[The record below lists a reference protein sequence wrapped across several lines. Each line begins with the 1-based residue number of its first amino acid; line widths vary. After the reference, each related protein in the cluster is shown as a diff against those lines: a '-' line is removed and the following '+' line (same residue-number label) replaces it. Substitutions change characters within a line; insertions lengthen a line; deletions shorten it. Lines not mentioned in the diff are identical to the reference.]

1 MKWFTSDE
9 HYGHRNIIKFCKRP
23 FDNVDD
29 MREELIANH
38 NARVGVNDETFHLG
52 DMFWNTLLMDECLN
66 ILKRLNGR
74 HYLIRGNHDERAE
87 QMMNGTN
94 WLLLGAKKFEWL
106 KDVHMF
112 RENGI
117 KIWLS
122 HYAHRVYPSS
132 HKNAYHLY
140 GHTHG
145 VLPDFRLSMD
155 VGVDAT
161 MGSNSFAPYSLD
173 EIHNIMQI
181 RLIRLP
187 KDEVQR
193 DMEKNKWGKND
204 E

>member
-23 FDNVDD
+23 FANIDD
-29 MREELIANH
+29 MREALIANH
-38 NARVGVNDETFHLG
+38 NARVSKTDETYHLG

-66 ILKRLNGR
+66 TLKRLNGR

-87 QMMNGTN
+87 QMM
-94 WLLLGAKKFEWL
+94 GAGFLDHCKRFEWL
-106 KDVHMF
+106 KDVYMF
-112 RENGI
+112 RENGV

-140 GHTHG
+140 GHTHD

-155 VGVDAT
+155 VGVDASL
-161 MGSNSFAPYSLD
+161 GRFAPWSLEQID
-173 EIHNIMQI
+173 NIMKM
-181 RLIRLP
+181 RLLRLP

-193 DMEKNKWGKND
+193 DMDKNKWGKND